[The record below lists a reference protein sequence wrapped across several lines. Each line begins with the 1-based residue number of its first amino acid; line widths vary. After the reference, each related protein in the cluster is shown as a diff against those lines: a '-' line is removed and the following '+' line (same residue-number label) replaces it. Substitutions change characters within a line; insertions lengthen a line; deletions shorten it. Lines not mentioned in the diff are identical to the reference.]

1 MADIQMSSGLDRNIV
16 KHNPDLGVIMKP
28 KASLSPSKKKM
39 QSASKAFL
47 EDPTIHDHLDKAS
60 FDEGDFRNTLN
71 NFNEFC
77 SGEMSMGN
85 PVEHLLD

>member
-1 MADIQMSSGLDRNIV
+1 MSSGLDKNIV
-16 KHNPDLGVIMKP
+16 KHNPDLGFIMQSSKT
-28 KASLSPSKKKM
+28 SLSPSKRKIK
-39 QSASKAFL
+39 SPSKPFV
-47 EDPTIHDHLDKAS
+47 EDPTIHDNLDKVS

>member
-1 MADIQMSSGLDRNIV
+1 MADLQISLGLDKNIV
-16 KHNPDLGVIMKP
+16 KHNPDLGGIMRS

-39 QSASKAFL
+39 QQHSKAFL
-47 EDPTIHDHLDKAS
+47 EDPTIHDHLDKTS